1 MLFAIHPVQH
11 RPLCRSED
19 TGRRNLQPLFRQLKG
34 QTAPIVGGG
43 LTYLFWVGL
52 AQFQKPS
59 FPSRIVCI
67 YVGCLLCFGKIDH
80 GFPLHICQLHRHH
93 RTGTWLGGVSAPGS
107 FSLSSRHCRRV
118 SRSDC
123 LGGVLFG
130 MPSIWL

>member
-43 LTYLFWVGL
+43 LTYLFRVGV

-59 FPSRIVCI
+59 FPSGIMRID
-67 YVGCLLCFGKIDH
+67 VGCTFCLIERHNRL
-80 GFPLHICQLHRHH
+80 PLYICQLHGYH
-93 RTGTWLGGVSAPGS
+93 RSGPRLDLGEAAP
-107 FSLSSRHCRRV
+107 F
-118 SRSDC
+118 
-123 LGGVLFG
+123 
-130 MPSIWL
+130 